1 MGIKVQIAN
10 SIHEIPIQGEPK
22 WGEKTTDVILAL
34 AEATSSL
41 IGPADILIK
50 ESILF
55 NNVTSPQPIN
65 GFKFDTTIVQSI
77 TATAVVVR
85 TFPEVLE
92 IPALQDT
99 ITLEGSTFNGE
110 VFYSV
115 KYTGNNAGV
124 NLTLLSNG
132 QIEYTSTDVA
142 NTENIFIKF
151 KGSAITATEE

>member
-10 SIHEIPIQGEPK
+10 SIHEVPVQGEPK

-34 AEATSSL
+34 VDVASNL

-50 ESILF
+50 ESTLS
-55 NNVTSPQPIN
+55 NNITSPSPIN

-77 TATAVVVR
+77 SATAIIVR

-92 IPALQDT
+92 LPALQDT
-99 ITLEGSTFNGE
+99 VVLEGSTYQGE

-115 KYTGNNAGV
+115 RYTGNNAGV
-124 NLTLLSNG
+124 KLTLLSDG
-132 QIEYTSTDVA
+132 QIEYTSLDVA

-151 KGSAITATEE
+151 TGRAIVATEE

>member
-10 SIHEIPIQGEPK
+10 SIHEVPLQGEPK

-34 AEATSSL
+34 ADVASS
-41 IGPADILIK
+41 IVGPADILIK

-55 NNVTSPQPIN
+55 NNQTTPQSVN

-77 TATAVVVR
+77 SATAIVVR

-92 IPALQDT
+92 LPALQDT
-99 ITLEGSTFNGE
+99 ITLEGSTYNGE

-124 NLTLLSNG
+124 TLTLLSNG
-132 QIEYTSTDVA
+132 QIQYTSEDVA

-151 KGSAITATEE
+151 SGKAVVANDE